1 MLRNMNRVQF
11 GGGILIVLVTGTLLV
26 VGTIESGI
34 AIGIGMIGIVTIAF
48 SGRTRD
54 QT

>member
-1 MLRNMNRVQF
+1 MLRNVNRIQF
-11 GGGILIVLVTGTLLV
+11 GMGFVIVLLTGTLLV
-26 VGTIESGI
+26 IGTIESGV

-48 SGRTRD
+48 SGRTHD